1 MNELWRQEEKNWQ
14 IMNHIGLDYFFY
26 TRNVEGKFTY
36 MSSSI
41 KNLLGFSSQEFIEF
55 NDRILSNHP
64 MNKKAFL
71 CQYKKKTNENP
82 GEGKRTFL
90 IEVYDK
96 NGNLVTLECTEYPEI
111 NENKEIEEYRGMGFE
126 VTEKIRQDE
135 RLIRAQVELE
145 SMNRELQRAIKATNR
160 LATQA
165 QLANDMKTQFLLNMN
180 HEIKTPMNGIMG
192 FLYLLRETELK
203 DEQIEYVKEIERSSL
218 ELLGLIEGI
227 IELSQIETKNM
238 KIKHQRFNLYSLI
251 NELSGSYQ
259 SVFQEKQIHFAV
271 EMDRSTNWSLIGDN
285 EKMKR
290 ILKNLLCNSIK
301 FTDDGEIKV
310 MVKKRRE
317 NGRKVEIEFVISDT
331 GAGIPQ
337 EMLYRIFKPFV
348 QLDGSTRRKHAG
360 TGLGLAI
367 TKSIVELM
375 NGKIWVNSQLGKGSS
390 FHILLKFDKA

>member
-1 MNELWRQEEKNWQ
+1 M
-14 IMNHIGLDYFFY
+14 
-26 TRNVEGKFTY
+26 
-36 MSSSI
+36 
-41 KNLLGFSSQEFIEF
+41 
-55 NDRILSNHP
+55 
-64 MNKKAFL
+64 
-71 CQYKKKTNENP
+71 
-82 GEGKRTFL
+82 
-90 IEVYDK
+90 
-96 NGNLVTLECTEYPEI
+96 ECTEYPEI

-259 SVFQEKQIHFAV
+259 SVFQEKQIHFAM